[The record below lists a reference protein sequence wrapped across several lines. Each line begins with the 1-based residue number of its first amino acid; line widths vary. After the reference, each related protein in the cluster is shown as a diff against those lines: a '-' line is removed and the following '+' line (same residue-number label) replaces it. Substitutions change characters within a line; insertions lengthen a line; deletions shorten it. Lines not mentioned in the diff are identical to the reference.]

1 MISLV
6 IVGEKPY
13 DILMKKLK
21 LYLTNGYAY
30 IKCIIASDTLVD
42 IDDIPVYN
50 ITKITNIVSQ
60 DDFLVVSDD
69 VTDYIDQETF
79 NESHIIPARVIINF
93 VGFDLKDYIKLK
105 KRGISIISDTC
116 WGGMVYHALGMR
128 FTSPLINTSVAK
140 SDFLMLIGN
149 LKYYFSCEM
158 EKYSERDAYT
168 PPIGILDGKV
178 KIMFNHYLDFE
189 EGKRM
194 WEKRITR
201 VNYSNIFIQ
210 TNADMN
216 DQDIKQ
222 FDNCPYN
229 KKAFSRIP
237 KENKDIVYL
246 SQYESSEVR
255 IATGEFTGYI
265 QNIIQSRPLYPRPI
279 DLLKMLNLEDDF
291 IRIN

>member
-1 MISLV
+1 
-6 IVGEKPY
+6 
-13 DILMKKLK
+13 
-21 LYLTNGYAY
+21 
-30 IKCIIASDTLVD
+30 
-42 IDDIPVYN
+42 
-50 ITKITNIVSQ
+50 
-60 DDFLVVSDD
+60 
-69 VTDYIDQETF
+69 
-79 NESHIIPARVIINF
+79 
-93 VGFDLKDYIKLK
+93 
-105 KRGISIISDTC
+105 
-116 WGGMVYHALGMR
+116 MVYHALGMQ

-194 WEKRITR
+194 WEKRISR
-201 VNYSNIFIQ
+201 VDYNNIFIQ
-210 TNADMN
+210 TNADLT
-216 DQDIKQ
+216 DYDIKQ

-237 KENKDIVYL
+237 KKNKDIVYL

-279 DLLKMLNLEDDF
+279 DLLKMLNLEDEF
-291 IRIN
+291 IRIY